1 MLFGGSTKGIKFNQ
15 KGLIPAI
22 VQDANTLKVL
32 IYVYM
37 NSEAIKKIRKTKNL
51 WLYHRSMKK
60 VWKKGGRSGHTMKV
74 VDMML
79 HHDRNVMVV
88 KVIPNGPACHTGNET
103 CFMESY
109 MNKDTRLDDRET
121 SLPAGGD
128 GLDILRK
135 MFEHQE
141 EVEVVTA
148 NTANGSGA
156 SSPEESGVRE
166 VAQVESAQRAIVP
179 DYLEQV
185 YANLRR
191 KIVQQDRSSYPAKM
205 AALGGEKIAQKIGEN
220 AMQLLVSIA
229 GKSVDGIAKK
239 EAEMMHNLLILLAE
253 KQIELDSLKAELNK
267 RVAM

>member
-15 KGLIPAI
+15 KGLIPVI
-22 VQDANTLKVL
+22 IQDANTLKVL
-32 IYVYM
+32 MYVYM
-37 NSEAIKKIRKTKNL
+37 NSEAIKKTRKTRDL
-51 WLYHRSMKK
+51 WLYHRSKKK
-60 VWKKGGRSGHTMKV
+60 VWKKGSHSGRTMKV

-109 MNKDTRLDDRET
+109 MNKDTRLDDGDT
-121 SLPAGGD
+121 SGSAAGD

-135 MFEHQE
+135 MFEDQE
-141 EVEVVTA
+141 EVEVMAADTV
-148 NTANGSGA
+148 NGDGTSFA
-156 SSPEESGVRE
+156 EESVVRE
-166 VAQVESAQRAIVP
+166 ITRSESAQPAIAP

-185 YANLRR
+185 YVNLRR
-191 KIVQQDRSSYPAKM
+191 KIVQQDQFSYTAKM

-220 AMQLLVSIA
+220 AMQLLVSVA
-229 GKSVDGIAKK
+229 GKSAQGIAKK

-253 KQIELDSLKAELNK
+253 KQIEIDSLKTELNK
-267 RVAM
+267 RIAM